1 MPVEAD
7 RVTDAAR
14 EYFCAAA
21 IEVDAPDLPVFL
33 RWDADIARRADV
45 DVELVIRADGDELPA
60 V

>member
-14 EYFCAAA
+14 EYFRTAA
-21 IEVDAPDLPVFL
+21 IEVDAPNLPVFVG
-33 RWDADIARRADV
+33 RDADIARRADV
-45 DVELVIRADGDELPA
+45 NLELVIRADGDELPA